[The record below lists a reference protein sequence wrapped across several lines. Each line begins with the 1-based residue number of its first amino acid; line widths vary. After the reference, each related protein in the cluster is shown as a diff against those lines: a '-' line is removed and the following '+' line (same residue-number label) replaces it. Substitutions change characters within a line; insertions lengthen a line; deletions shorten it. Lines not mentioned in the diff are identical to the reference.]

1 MRLSDLNK
9 LFFFLIII
17 LNFSISYAEE
27 NEIDIW
33 KKKGS
38 ENLNKTTEKKE
49 EKIPSPLIN
58 KNNITTSNIIQEEN
72 YTEVEGTKLYGIW
85 DPDKYNFELSMWSKT
100 DGKNIQK
107 TISRIDKL
115 KLSETAESI
124 FLNTLFSYSY
134 PPENLSEKDFLD
146 IKINWLIKNKRDDL
160 IEQFLTKNNDFPN
173 KNKIIQYL
181 VDRNISSANIKTGCE
196 KVNFIGKDIKDSYLE
211 KFKIYCLIFN
221 NKKSQAQLLHDI
233 LKEQKQSD
241 KFFDNAINFLLGV
254 SENKN
259 KKIKDDNL
267 LNFYLSSITFPNF
280 KYELNEKTKKSIW
293 EYMNA
298 ANLITI
304 EDITDKK
311 KIANI
316 EIAAN
321 KNQIDKS
328 QVFKI
333 YKQIPFEL
341 NTLINATSVYQSLEK
356 MEGRALIY
364 QKFLLSDNTQKKL
377 DLLFLL
383 KDLFK
388 KENLSNVYT
397 EFLSDRLKEISL
409 SEIPKDYVNII
420 ERNIV
425 SNKSLNQ
432 QKIKFDDKTLHRSK
446 LIRYFY
452 EKDYPVKKTQKE
464 LDSIYKKIKRNR
476 NYFYSAKDIA
486 VLVSLENDGVSI
498 PKEINHKNLSESY
511 SIPDSLDDL
520 AQKGEKGY
528 LALKI
533 VEIIGE
539 DEVNNLD
546 PETIYFITYLLNK
559 LNLKEFRNEILATAL
574 PLRI

>member
-1 MRLSDLNK
+1 MKLSDLNK
-9 LFFFLIII
+9 LFFFFVIFA
-17 LNFSISYAEE
+17 NFSILYAE
-27 NEIDIW
+27 NEVDIW
-33 KKKGS
+33 KKNNS
-38 ENLNKTTEKKE
+38 TNLK
-49 EKIPSPLIN
+49 EKIEKEDKKIQSPLIN
-58 KNNITTSNIIQEEN
+58 KNNITTNNIIQEQTSEEN
-72 YTEVEGTKLYGIW
+72 DDTLLYGIW

-115 KLSETAESI
+115 TLSETAENI
-124 FLNTLFSYSY
+124 FVNTLFSYSY
-134 PPENLSEKDFLD
+134 PPKNLSEKDFLD
-146 IKINWLIKNKRDDL
+146 LKINWLIKNKKDNL
-160 IEQFLTKNNDFPN
+160 VEQFLKKNSDFPN

-181 VDRNISSANIKTGCE
+181 VDRNISNANIKVGCE

-221 NKKSQAQLLHDI
+221 NKKNQAQLLHDI

-241 KFFDNAINFLLGV
+241 VFFDNAMNFLLGV

-267 LNFYLSSITFPNF
+267 LNFYLSSITLPNF
-280 KYELNEKTKKSIW
+280 KYEPNEKTKKSIW
-293 EYMNA
+293 EYMNS

-304 EDITDKK
+304 DDITNKE
-311 KIANI
+311 KIKNI

-321 KNQIDKS
+321 KNQVDKS

-341 NTLINATSVYQSLEK
+341 NTLINAKNVYQSLEK
-356 MEGRALIY
+356 IEGRALIY
-364 QKFLLSDNTQKKL
+364 QKFLLSDNTQNKL

-388 KENLSNVYT
+388 KENLSNVYNT
-397 EFLSDRLKEISL
+397 FLSDRLKEFNVN
-409 SEIPKDYVNII
+409 EIPKDYLSTV
-420 ERNIV
+420 ERNIIL
-425 SNKSLNQ
+425 NKKFNQ
-432 QKIKFDDKTLHRSK
+432 QKIKFDDKVLHRSK
-446 LIRYFY
+446 LVRYFY
-452 EKDYPVKKTQKE
+452 EKDYPLKKTQKE
-464 LDSIYKKIKRNR
+464 LDSLLKKIKRNK

-486 VLVSLENDGVSI
+486 VLESLEIDGILI
-498 PKEINHKNLSESY
+498 PKEINHKGLSKSY
-511 SIPDSLDDL
+511 NIPDSLNDL
-520 AQKGEKGY
+520 AKKDEKGY

-546 PETIYFITYLLNK
+546 PETIYFITNLLNK
-559 LNLKEFRNEILATAL
+559 LDLKEFRNEILSTAL